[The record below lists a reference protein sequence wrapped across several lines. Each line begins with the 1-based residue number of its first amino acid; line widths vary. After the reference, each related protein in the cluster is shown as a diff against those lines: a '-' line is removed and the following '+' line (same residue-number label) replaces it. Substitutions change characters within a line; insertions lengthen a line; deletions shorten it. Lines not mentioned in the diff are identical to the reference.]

1 MPSEAWIEQESCR
14 QIQRLLRDPDATP
27 KHGKDGWPDRQVLLG
42 FGCHIW
48 LEFKQEKGSLRAAQ
62 VERLKRLRAR
72 GEWVEEPR
80 TIEAAVDAVQRA
92 LAAMPFVGRR
102 RP

>member
-42 FGCHIW
+42 NGKHYW
-48 LEFKQEKGSLRAAQ
+48 LEFKQLKGKLRAAQ
-62 VERLKRLRAR
+62 VERIRQLRAR
-72 GEWVEEPR
+72 GELVGEPR
-80 TIEAAVDAVQRA
+80 SVAGA
-92 LAAMPFVGRR
+92 LAFHAFAFATLCPRAA
-102 RP
+102 